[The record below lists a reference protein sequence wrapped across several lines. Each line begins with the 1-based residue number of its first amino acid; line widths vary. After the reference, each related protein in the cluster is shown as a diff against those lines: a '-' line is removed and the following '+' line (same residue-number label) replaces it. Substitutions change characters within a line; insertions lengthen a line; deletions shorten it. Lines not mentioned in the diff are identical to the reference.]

1 MLTLSQ
7 RRTHLKRGAADTAR
21 TIDAAKAE
29 LAEQQETEFAKAR
42 EAFKKRNEKI
52 AYTPEQYKAAKVVRT
67 VTGWHKVVKVNAK
80 SVTVETDY
88 TWTDRINVGRIIE
101 VR

>member
-7 RRTHLKRGAADTAR
+7 RRAHARNAAAAGMAQ
-21 TIDAAKAE
+21 IIAAKTE
-29 LAEQQETEFAKAR
+29 LAKQRAEEYAAARAAFA
-42 EAFKKRNEKI
+42 KRNEKI
-52 AYTPEQYKAAKVVRT
+52 DYTPEQYKTAKVVRT

-80 SVTVETDY
+80 SVTVETPY
-88 TWTDRINVGRIIE
+88 SWTDRIEAARIIE

>member
-7 RRTHLKRGAADTAR
+7 RRTHLKRGAAGMAQIIETAK
-21 TIDAAKAE
+21 TE
-29 LAEQQETEFAKAR
+29 LAEQQEEQFTASRATFAKR
-42 EAFKKRNEKI
+42 IEKI
-52 AYTPEQYKAAKVVRT
+52 DYTPEQYKTAKVVRT

-80 SVTVETDY
+80 SVTVATEY
-88 TWTDRINVGRIIE
+88 SWTDRIEVGRIIE

>member
-7 RRTHLKRGAADTAR
+7 RRSHLKRGAAGMAQIIETAK
-21 TIDAAKAE
+21 TE
-29 LAEQQETEFAKAR
+29 LAEQQAQEFAASR
-42 EAFKKRNEKI
+42 AAFDKRNEKI
-52 AYTPEQYKAAKVVRT
+52 PYTPEQYKTAKVVRT

-80 SVTVETDY
+80 SVTVATGY
-88 TWTDRINVGRIIE
+88 SWTDRIEVARIIE

>member
-7 RRTHLKRGAADTAR
+7 RRSHLKRGAAGMGRIIAT
-21 TIDAAKAE
+21 AKAE
-29 LAEQQETEFAKAR
+29 IAERQAEEFAAATT
-42 EAFKKRNEKI
+42 AFDKRNTKI
-52 AYTPEQYKAAKVVRT
+52 NYTPEQYKTAKVVRT

-80 SVTVETDY
+80 SVTVETLY
-88 TWTDRINVGRIIE
+88 SWTDRIEVSRIIE